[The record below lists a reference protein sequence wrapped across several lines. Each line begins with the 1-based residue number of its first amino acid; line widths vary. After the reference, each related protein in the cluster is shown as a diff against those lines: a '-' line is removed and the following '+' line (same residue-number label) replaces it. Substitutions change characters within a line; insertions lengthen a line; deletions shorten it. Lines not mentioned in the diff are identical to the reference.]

1 MPSSLVL
8 KLVRHGQSTANTA
21 EFDPQL
27 HGDFRAPLTALGH
40 EQALAA
46 GREIGREFLDGALV
60 YASPYLRA
68 QQTLAAIFD
77 ATDGGELPA
86 GIFEDPR
93 LREVDHGYA
102 DVKRQESLRERHGW
116 FYYRYE
122 GGESPADC
130 YDRVSGFLETLMRQV
145 ERKDAKRVLVVTH
158 GLSLRCFVM
167 RFLHMTVSEFETVEN
182 PENGAVVTIAPR
194 GAAGPCEY
202 EKGRFGVSGL
212 RFRAG
217 G

>member
-8 KLVRHGQSTANTA
+8 KLVRHGQSTANTD
-21 EFDPQL
+21 EFNPQIQ
-27 HGDFRAPLTALGH
+27 GDFRAPLTALGR
-40 EQALAA
+40 EQARAA
-46 GREIGREFLDGALV
+46 GAQIGREFLEGALV

-68 QQTLAAIFD
+68 QQTLAGIFE
-77 ATDGGELPA
+77 ATQGERLPA
-86 GIFEDPR
+86 GIYEDPR
-93 LREVDHGYA
+93 LREVDHGYT

-145 ERKDAKRVLVVTH
+145 ERKVAQRVLVVSH
-158 GLSLRCFVM
+158 GLALRCFVM
-167 RFLHMTVSEFETVEN
+167 RFLHMTVAEFETVEN
-182 PENGAVVTIAPR
+182 PHNGAVVTIAPR
-194 GAAGPCEY
+194 GMQGECVY

-212 RFRAG
+212 TFRSG
-217 G
+217 